1 MGIEHFTVLHA
12 NIRGG
17 LLNQKSTDL
26 FSKVESGQKCIG
38 GSPLGELTVQPRPP
52 GWTKG
57 GEGEGTEKE
66 GRDEET
72 GEDERG
78 EVGKR

>member
-1 MGIEHFTVLHA
+1 VVKNALAAPHW
-12 NIRGG
+12 
-17 LLNQKSTDL
+17 
-26 FSKVESGQKCIG
+26 
-38 GSPLGELTVQPRPP
+38 GELTVQPRPP